1 MIIRENVPLSSLTT
15 LRVGGSARFLAECT
29 TPEDVQEA
37 LAFARERKLPWN
49 VLGEGSNVLAHDDG
63 FEGVVLAMRIPGITI
78 QERDDGALL
87 SVGAGVSWDVLVKE
101 AALRGLWGL
110 ENLAGIP
117 GTAGAAP
124 VQNIGAY
131 GTEVKDMLYEVHAI
145 DVGTGQMQT
154 FPNEECGFGYRE
166 SRFKKERNLI
176 IVGVSFLLKRN
187 GVPRLSYKD
196 LAVAAAEGAD
206 HGTPEAIGNM
216 VRAIRARKFPDLK
229 LVGTAG
235 SFFKNPTIPLDTF
248 EELKE
253 RYADIPG
260 YPNEHGVKIPLAFV
274 LDHAL
279 NLSGYTEGNVS
290 LFAQQPLV
298 LVAEEGATAG
308 EVDAFADRITA
319 RVQEEIGINIE
330 REVQMFPIKNIP

>member
-1 MIIRENVPLSSLTT
+1 MIVRKNVSLSSLTT
-15 LRVGGSARFLAECT
+15 LRVGGPARFLAECVT
-29 TPEDVQEA
+29 TDDVREA
-37 LAFARERKLPWN
+37 LTFARERELPWN
-49 VLGEGSNVLAHDDG
+49 VLGEGSNVLALDEG
-63 FEGVVLAMRIPGITI
+63 FEGVVLAIRIPGITV
-78 QERDDGALL
+78 QERDAGVLL
-87 SVGAGVSWDVLVKE
+87 SAGAGVSWDALVKD

-131 GTEVKDMLYEVHAI
+131 GTEVKDTLYEVHAI
-145 DVGTGQMQT
+145 DADTGEVKVVR
-154 FPNEECGFGYRE
+154 NESCGFGYRE

-176 IVGVSFLLKRN
+176 IAGVSFLLRKD
-187 GVPRLSYKD
+187 GEPQLEYKD
-196 LAVAAAEGAD
+196 LAAAVAEGAE

-216 VRAIRARKFPDLK
+216 VRTIRARKFPDLK

-235 SFFKNPTIPLDTF
+235 SFFKNPTISPDSYGALQ
-248 EELKE
+248 E

-260 YPNEHGVKIPLAFV
+260 YPNEQGVKIPLAFV
-274 LDHAL
+274 LDRAL
-279 NLSGYTEGNVS
+279 GLRGYAEGNVS

-308 EVDAFADRITA
+308 EVDAFADRIAA
-319 RVQEEIGINIE
+319 RVQDEIGINIE
-330 REVQMFPIKNIP
+330 REVQMFPIRNIS